1 MLKATLRSFFAH
13 KGRMLLSAL
22 AVVLSV
28 AFVSGSLIF
37 SDTVSRTFDK
47 LFASTAADVA
57 VSPKEAFEQNR
68 GFGTGLVPTLP
79 ASVGEDVAK
88 VPGVQDVH
96 LDVEVENLTVTDAE
110 NEPIGRTT
118 GPPTIAAN
126 WYVSD
131 RSPVELSDGR
141 EPAGAGE
148 ALLDKD
154 SADRKGIEIGDTLHV
169 LAQPGTFDVEVV
181 GIAEFTT
188 TNPGA
193 TVVYLETA
201 AAQRQLLANPE
212 RETAER
218 ETAEQENGTRE
229 RGEPADPELVTSL
242 SVDAAPGVP
251 DAELKK
257 RVKAALDGKYTV
269 ETADEQ
275 AKSAAEEL
283 GTFLDIIKYVMLGFA
298 GIAVLVG
305 IFLIV
310 NTFSMLIAQRTR
322 ELGLMRALGAD
333 RRQVRRSVLTEALL
347 LGLAG
352 STLGLLSGIGLAVGL
367 IAALSLLGMNL
378 DAAEMVVSWVTPV
391 VAYTVGVG
399 VTFVAAYLP
408 ARRAAR
414 VSPMAAL
421 ADLEIAEVG
430 RPMRVRA
437 VLGSV
442 LGAVGTVSFVLCA
455 TAERTR
461 DSAVYLVG
469 GVVLTMLAV
478 VAAGPLLVRPVIRVL
493 GGWFPRIFGSVG
505 ALSQRNALRNPRRT
519 GATAVALM
527 VGLALVGGMSV
538 AAASMTKSFDEEI
551 DRTLGADFIVQSDNF
566 GPFPRQVTEQ
576 VKDADGVGLVVRQ
589 RFAPLR
595 VTLPDGEKTS
605 TSAGAFDEG
614 LDQVSRLEYAAGDTA
629 GALAPGHVGLQ
640 RQYARDHGIR
650 MGDTL
655 PVLFPNGERTELT
668 VGALT
673 KQETS
678 GGFGAAGGFFLGLAT
693 LEEHLPGGQ
702 ETALFVNAAGGTDP
716 DTLRASLEGGLAEYP
731 QVKVRDQAD
740 FKELIREQ
748 IVVLLYLV
756 FALLGLA
763 IIIAVLGVVNTLAL
777 SVVERTREIG
787 MLRAIGLSRR
797 QTRRMIR
804 LESVVIAVFGA
815 LLGLV
820 LGLAWGAGVHEV
832 LALEGMRA
840 FAIDWTVQLAVVIG
854 SVLVGLLAALL
865 PALRASRLN
874 VLAAIAHE

>member
-37 SDTVSRTFDK
+37 SDTVSRTFDR

-57 VSPKEAFEQNR
+57 VSPKEAFEQSR
-68 GFGTGLVPTLP
+68 GFASGLVPTLP
-79 ASVGEDVAK
+79 ASVAQDVAK

-96 LDVEVENLTVTDAE
+96 LDVEVDNLTVTDAE
-110 NEPIGRTT
+110 NEPLGRTT
-118 GPPTIAAN
+118 GPPTIATN

-141 EPAGAGE
+141 EPSGAGE

-154 SADRKGIEIGDTLHV
+154 TADRKNIGIGDTLNV
-169 LAQPGTFDVEVV
+169 IAQPGTFEAEVV
-181 GIAEFTT
+181 GIAKFTT

-201 AAQRQLLANPE
+201 AAQRQLLEKP
-212 RETAER
+212 
-218 ETAEQENGTRE
+218 
-229 RGEPADPELVTSL
+229 EPADREAAAPGSGDTAAGDTAPATSV
-242 SVDAAPGVP
+242 SVDAAPGVT

-257 RVKAALDGKYTV
+257 RVKEALGGKYAV
-269 ETADEQ
+269 QTADEQ

-367 IAALSLLGMNL
+367 IETMGLLGMNL

-391 VAYTVGVG
+391 FAYAVGVG

-442 LGAVGTVSFVLCA
+442 LGVIGAASFVLCA
-455 TAERTR
+455 TADRTR

-551 DRTLGADFIVQSDNF
+551 DRTLGADFLVQSDSF
-566 GPFPRQVTEQ
+566 GPFPREVTER

-605 TSAGAFDEG
+605 TSAGAFDKE
-614 LDQVSRLEYAAGDTA
+614 LDKVSRLEYAEGNTGA
-629 GALAPGHVGLQ
+629 ALAPGHVGLQ
-640 RQYARDHGIR
+640 RQFARDHGIR
-650 MGDTL
+650 VGSTL
-655 PVLFPNGERTELT
+655 QVQFPNGEEAELT

-678 GGFGAAGGFFLGLAT
+678 GGFGAAGGFFLGMET
-693 LEEHLPGGQ
+693 LEKYLPGGQ
-702 ETALFVNAAGGTDP
+702 EAVVFVNAASGTDV
-716 DTLRASLEGGLAEYP
+716 DRLRASLESGLADFP

-763 IIIAVLGVVNTLAL
+763 IVIAVLGVVNTLAL